1 LYLGELD
8 RSEAERNRMRRVAFE
23 CPGAGL
29 GVEVGEQAGCG
40 VLGAR
45 PERDPIRHRGRAGQ
59 DVGDLFAVEQG
70 QRIEVDPIDG
80 TAGGSVLI
88 WKRRRSDLLK
98 SSSYEKLWL
107 LWWLWGCGQRASVVQ
122 AQRHIHSPSAERSG
136 DGVAPHRHRRSVC
149 QRLVRSPVVVKCDP
163 IGDPALGVVAVGVAF
178 EVDVLVFQAAPQPL
192 DEHVVDPATAA
203 VHRDLDA
210 GRRQRAGE
218 EGAGELAAFDR
229 C

>member
-88 WKRRRSDLLK
+88 WKRRRSDLPK
-98 SSSYEKLWL
+98 IIKL
-107 LWWLWGCGQRASVVQ
+107 R
-122 AQRHIHSPSAERSG
+122 E
-136 DGVAPHRHRRSVC
+136 
-149 QRLVRSPVVVKCDP
+149 
-163 IGDPALGVVAVGVAF
+163 ALAVVVAVGMWSTR
-178 EVDVLVFQAAPQPL
+178 QRCPSAASYPQPL
-192 DEHVVDPATAA
+192 
-203 VHRDLDA
+203 
-210 GRRQRAGE
+210 RR
-218 EGAGELAAFDR
+218 AFW
-229 C
+229 